1 MRLCRCISTIGRR
14 ELFLGLGSAGFLLT
28 GCTPEEAQAPPA
40 EIEKVE
46 IEAAVVPTSG
56 LIGEWK
62 LDETSGT
69 TAVDTKNGFNATVL
83 GGAAFIAGKIGN
95 ALNLNNGTAGTGGK
109 YAQTPSNAT
118 LDNVQ
123 EGNYTISAWFFP
135 YTIPPDATAD
145 NRHWAVVVKASPHMG
160 LLYNANGRFLARHYL
175 TGTVGEQAAGA
186 TSYPAGA
193 WYHVASTVSKTAGTV
208 KIYVNGVF
216 QDQAGFT
223 PGTAAEEYG
232 TTRFQIGKSGTV
244 GAANGRVD
252 QVRIYNRALTDAEIA
267 DLSDESG
274 GSLGPTLRVGWMGM
288 AEHVGEGPGG
298 DTGDPYYRVVQW
310 NPHAEGL
317 ANIPAVIAL
326 AEQKDILLVAYT
338 PGGPGNFGANTAAGF
353 NLGAYEA
360 QLDKLAAI
368 PEFNAAVARGRIHCY
383 MGDEPNRDIWENSSG
398 QNTWTPTL
406 FNRAARENKERWPGC
421 LTYGRISPE
430 LLSTG
435 WGGNPRPAAYDA
447 LDYGWLQY
455 AGANRK
461 TGQTI
466 AQAITEQKGFA
477 QQLNI
482 GLALSMNMVSA
493 GLRTNLDGVTA
504 CWDSDLNSGTATGVV
519 IGNPAQTGF
528 SEGQRV
534 PCGQVSTIP
543 NSQNLM
549 VNPNWIRRIAEVA
562 RVDADIP
569 FLVYWNYPSV
579 PAGSGLLQ
587 PYAFRS
593 DFVAAFDYAIAQGAL
608 RTNFNGYRSPK
619 P

>member
-1 MRLCRCISTIGRR
+1 MPFASPRGWAV
-14 ELFLGLGSAGFLLT
+14 GLTAICALASV
-28 GCTPEEAQAPPA
+28 GCTPTEQIEDAPELPVA
-40 EIEKVE
+40 SV
-46 IEAAVVPTSG
+46 VVPTSG

-62 LDETSGT
+62 LDETGGT
-69 TAVDTKNGFNATVL
+69 TANDTKNNFDATVQ
-83 GGAAFIAGKIGN
+83 GGAAFIAGKLGN

-109 YAQTPSNAT
+109 YAQMPSNAT
-118 LDNVQ
+118 LDGVQ
-123 EGNYTISAWFFP
+123 EGNYTISAWFHP
-135 YTIPPDATAD
+135 YSRPPNTSS
-145 NRHWAVVVKASPHMG
+145 NNTFWAIVSKYGQHMG
-160 LLYNANGRFLARHYL
+160 LVYNNVGRFVARHYL
-175 TGTVGEQAAGA
+175 TGNVLVTNNSSA
-186 TSYPAGA
+186 TFPVND
-193 WYHVASTVSKTAGTV
+193 WYHVASVVNKAQGTL
-208 KIYVNGVF
+208 KIYVNG
-216 QDQAGFT
+216 DLEGTETFT
-223 PGTAAEEYG
+223 PNTAAREYG
-232 TTRFQIGKSGTV
+232 TTPFRIGRAQTTW
-244 GAANGRVD
+244 AADGRVD

-288 AEHVGEGPGG
+288 DEHVGEGPGG
-298 DTGDPYYRVVQW
+298 DTGAPFYRAVQW

-326 AEQKDILLVAYT
+326 ADQKDILLVAYT
-338 PGGPGNFGANTAAGF
+338 PGGPGGFGANTAAGF
-353 NLGAYEA
+353 NLGDYEA

-368 PEFNAAVARGRIHCY
+368 PEFNDAVARGRIHCY

-435 WGGNPRPAAYDA
+435 WGGNPPPADYDA

-455 AGANRK
+455 AGAHRK
-461 TGQTI
+461 AGQTI
-466 AQAITEQKGFA
+466 GQAITEQKGFA
-477 QQLNI
+477 QQLDL
-482 GLALSMNMVSA
+482 GVALSMNMVSA

-519 IGNPAQTGF
+519 IGSPGQTGF

-534 PCGQVSTIP
+534 PCSQVSTIP
-543 NSQNLM
+543 NSQNIM

-569 FLVYWNYPSV
+569 FLVYWNYPSD
-579 PAGSGLLQ
+579 PAGSGMLE
-587 PYAFRS
+587 PYVFRS

-608 RTNFNGYRSPK
+608 RTVFNGYRSPK